1 MNVLAETGAS
11 QSIVIENNENLELES
26 SDEEK
31 K

>member
-1 MNVLAETGAS
+1 MSVLAETGGS
-11 QSIVIENNENLELES
+11 QSAVIKNNENLELES